1 MTHEQKVINTYTVHY
16 FDRFKDAQT
25 WLRVIQGEDAQF
37 VSSLS
42 NTNLAIWTTEID
54 NQFDGK

>member
-54 NQFDGK
+54 